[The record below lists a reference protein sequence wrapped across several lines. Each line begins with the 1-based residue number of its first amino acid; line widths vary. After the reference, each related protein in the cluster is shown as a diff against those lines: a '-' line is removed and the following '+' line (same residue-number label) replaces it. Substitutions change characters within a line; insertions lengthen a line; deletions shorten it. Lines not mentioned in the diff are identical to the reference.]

1 LSLQIPNIPFRHLQ
15 MPSKKKPA
23 RRFPKRQLKIRISP
37 LKTICPSTANFLPTA
52 IPYRRAKLKAIPK
65 KACKNGIASVQRNS
79 GSDVENLEDKA
90 GVHVK
95 GAKYE
100 TYKDKRGE
108 FRFRLKATNGQIIAV
123 GEGYKALANCM
134 NAIKSIKTNAK
145 SAEVVDET
153 KAEKAD
159 AKKPASKKPSGKA
172 KKTACTGCG
181 CKSKK

>member
-1 LSLQIPNIPFRHLQ
+1 
-15 MPSKKKPA
+15 MSKFIIKKA
-23 RRFPKRQLKIRISP
+23 
-37 LKTICPSTANFLPTA
+37 KTGLMFNFVASNGEVVATSEV
-52 IPYRRAKLKAIPK
+52 YTTK
-65 KACKNGIASVQRNS
+65 KACKNGIASVQRNA

-123 GEGYKALANCM
+123 GEGYKALASCM

-153 KAEKAD
+153 KTEKAD

-181 CKSKK
+181 CKSKNK

>member
-1 LSLQIPNIPFRHLQ
+1 
-15 MPSKKKPA
+15 MSKFIIKKA
-23 RRFPKRQLKIRISP
+23 
-37 LKTICPSTANFLPTA
+37 KTGLMFNFVSSNGEVVATSEV
-52 IPYRRAKLKAIPK
+52 YTTK
-65 KACKNGIASVQRNS
+65 KACKNGIASVQRNAE
-79 GSDVENLEDKA
+79 SDVENLEDKA

-123 GEGYKALANCM
+123 GEGYKAIASCM

-172 KKTACTGCG
+172 KKPRVPAAAANRKINNRLKQAAKNCSKTESLSACSESTGC
-181 CKSKK
+181 